1 MKTIPTADELVGVQR
16 EVYELCRY
24 NQKACNDN
32 TEICIAFWDIKQ
44 DEINE
49 LTKMP
54 LGIFGAIRKYPPESL
69 TKYRRNLV
77 EWGLITPSE
86 ESRSH
91 SLQKESENH
100 KSPAIFEFENR
111 ASIMTKKLEDDLLKY
126 S

>member
-49 LTKMP
+49 ITKMP
-54 LGIFGAIRKYPPESL
+54 LGIFGAIRKYHPESL

-77 EWGLITPSE
+77 EWGLITPSKT
-86 ESRSH
+86 SREH
-91 SLQKESENH
+91 SQKMEAQNH
-100 KSPAIFEFENR
+100 KTPQQYSFENQQGELFK
-111 ASIMTKKLEDDLLKY
+111 SIIKRL
-126 S
+126 